1 MPFAQ
6 RGVGPTAELLLL
18 PTLQDIQAPLGSDLP
33 DERVAMLARQAG
45 IDRK

>member
-1 MPFAQ
+1 M
-6 RGVGPTAELLLL
+6 TNSKLL
-18 PTLQDIQAPLGSDLP
+18 PLVLLQDVQAPLWSDLP